1 MACVAITWSF
11 YLCLLFSLLI
21 CLANHIAVAQPE
33 YVSSFCPDAETVAP
47 NSQYQT
53 NVDTLISFLLSNTT
67 TWKISYDATAGNGAN
82 QVYGA
87 YFCRIDQTSVF
98 CQDCIS
104 SAINSL
110 NEHCRGKRKSI
121 AYYDQCLARYSD
133 ESFYGTMTGAPMI
146 PYWNTRISVDIQ
158 NITSNHTAFMQVL
171 QGVLRVVSSEAANGT
186 NQKFATKEDT
196 FVGNSTSMNT
206 IYTLAQCNP
215 YISASDCNTC
225 LQMAIGNMTEM
236 CSMRAGCTVMCPDC
250 NIRYDINAF
259 YGDALTPTSVPS
271 SPPSSIDQS
280 REGKPASM
288 RKIALIVGI
297 SISAAVILIGACVF
311 VWKRKSKRA
320 FTVKYSGPALVTEA
334 DEIETVESLKFDLTT
349 IRKATNDFAADKKL
363 GEGGFGEVYK
373 RVHGSRIYS
382 CRLLLS

>member
-250 NIRYDINAF
+250 NIRSVERRK
-259 YGDALTPTSVPS
+259 TSVNAKN
-271 SPPSSIDQS
+271 SINCGDFHFS
-280 REGKPASM
+280 CCDSYWG
-288 RKIALIVGI
+288 LCF
-297 SISAAVILIGACVF
+297 CVEEK
-311 VWKRKSKRA
+311 VQ
-320 FTVKYSGPALVTEA
+320 
-334 DEIETVESLKFDLTT
+334 ES
-349 IRKATNDFAADKKL
+349 
-363 GEGGFGEVYK
+363 
-373 RVHGSRIYS
+373 IYS
-382 CRLLLS
+382 SCNRSR